1 MSPAAHPGPD
11 RSPPLPTEGSGG
23 KVRTLRP
30 QTETPTAEL
39 VQRARQGDRWA
50 EEALYRRHVGSLT
63 GVVTRLLAS
72 RQDAEDVVQ
81 DTFVTAFEKIGQL
94 REPEAFGAWLLQI
107 GVRHVSARF
116 RKRALLRIL
125 GVSTAPDALLGQLA
139 SPATPPDVR
148 AELALLDGALQQL
161 PARARIP
168 WMLRHVEE
176 RDLAEVAR
184 LCQCSLA
191 TVKRRIA
198 SAEIEVRAHLKEVRR
213 D

>member
-1 MSPAAHPGPD
+1 
-11 RSPPLPTEGSGG
+11 
-23 KVRTLRP
+23 
-30 QTETPTAEL
+30 
-39 VQRARQGDRWA
+39 
-50 EEALYRRHVGSLT
+50 
-63 GVVTRLLAS
+63 
-72 RQDAEDVVQ
+72 
-81 DTFVTAFEKIGQL
+81 
-94 REPEAFGAWLLQI
+94 
-107 GVRHVSARF
+107 VSARF